1 MTFDPS
7 TISIFLQSILA
18 AVAIVLAV
26 AAWRWLRVALDRGQ
40 LGAQNEALAQ
50 IAVYARV
57 FVAAAEQTL
66 GKQPGIVRLTW
77 VLDQF
82 DDVLPDVDKNL
93 IRSFV
98 EASVKA
104 MPKPPPKTLT
114 LAAPPTAT
122 TSVDP
127 KFLVPVETAM
137 TVTPPAAC
145 DDLAPQPPVTSHSH
159 KDRGKSKAAQ
169 TV

>member
-7 TISIFLQSILA
+7 TISIFLQSILV

-40 LGAQNEALAQ
+40 LGAQNDALAQ

-66 GKQPGIVRLTW
+66 GKQPGPAKLDW
-77 VLDQF
+77 VLEQF

-122 TSVDP
+122 FTSGSTGYMDGP
-127 KFLVPVETAM
+127 PTPP
-137 TVTPPAAC
+137 PPAAC
-145 DDLAPQPPVTSHSH
+145 DDLAPAPASHSH

>member
-1 MTFDPS
+1 MTFDLS
-7 TISIFLQSILA
+7 YLSIFLQSILV
-18 AVAIVLAV
+18 AVAIILAV

-66 GKQPGIVRLTW
+66 GKQPGSVKLDW

-82 DDVLPDVDKNL
+82 DDVMPDVDKTL

-122 TSVDP
+122 TTTG
-127 KFLVPVETAM
+127 TAGY
-137 TVTPPAAC
+137 VATPPVAC
-145 DDLAPQPPVTSHSH
+145 DDLAPPATSHSH
-159 KDRGKSKAAQ
+159 KDRGKPKAAQ